1 MSFELSLFSSPSLEL
16 SSARLLYYLLHQ
28 SLDLLDL
35 SFALD
40 WLSPGRLLLSDV
52 AEPWFTESSSPALE
66 LSDPREDLSSGSL
79 RLGLPQRV
87 QTPLSKR
94 SRIVLPHVLKQCI
107 VRVPLTKPPRVLIPW
122 TKDVN

>member
-1 MSFELSLFSSPSLEL
+1 MNKLKKNSGLSSAATSIFIPLFSLNYNTFKTGLAFEQLSFELSLFSSPSLEL

-52 AEPWFTESSSPALE
+52 AETWFTESSSSALE
-66 LSDPREDLSSGSL
+66 LSDPREDLS
-79 RLGLPQRV
+79 
-87 QTPLSKR
+87 
-94 SRIVLPHVLKQCI
+94 
-107 VRVPLTKPPRVLIPW
+107 
-122 TKDVN
+122 